1 MRDEILSIR
10 LFVVSKSPALLG
22 FLFQALL
29 IQPLR
34 RHVMLVAGVWS
45 DFTSWMYQVRVIV
58 SRGLSNLSP
67 EEYGIGLIVVI
78 VIGFI
83 MLRGPR

>member
-1 MRDEILSIR
+1 M
-10 LFVVSKSPALLG
+10 
-22 FLFQALL
+22 
-29 IQPLR
+29 R

-45 DFTSWMYQVRVIV
+45 DFTSWIYQVRVIV